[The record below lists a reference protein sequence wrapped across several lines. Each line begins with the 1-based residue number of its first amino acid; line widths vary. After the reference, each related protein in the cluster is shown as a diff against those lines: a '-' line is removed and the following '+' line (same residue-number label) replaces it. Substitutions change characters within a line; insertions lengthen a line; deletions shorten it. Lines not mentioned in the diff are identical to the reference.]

1 MRMVRRYR
9 PVVEPV
15 PFLSHDTSLGKE
27 IPMPMTKSEIAA
39 TLAEQVGITKK
50 QVTAFFDAQA
60 ALAYKQAK
68 NQFIIPGIGKLK
80 IADRPAREMVMQFG
94 PKKGQTI
101 KVPKSKKLKFLLSK
115 SAKDAILGVKK

>member
-1 MRMVRRYR
+1 
-9 PVVEPV
+9 
-15 PFLSHDTSLGKE
+15 
-27 IPMPMTKSEIAA
+27 MTKSEIAA
-39 TLAEQVGITKK
+39 TLAETVGITKK

-80 IADRPAREMVMQFG
+80 IADRPAREMTMQFG
-94 PKKGQTI
+94 PKKGQVI

>member
-1 MRMVRRYR
+1 
-9 PVVEPV
+9 
-15 PFLSHDTSLGKE
+15 
-27 IPMPMTKSEIAA
+27 MPMTKSEIAA

-68 NQFIIPGIGKLK
+68 NQFIIPGIGKIK
-80 IADRPAREMVMQFG
+80 IADRPAREMTMQFG
-94 PKKGQTI
+94 PKKGQVI

>member
-1 MRMVRRYR
+1 
-9 PVVEPV
+9 
-15 PFLSHDTSLGKE
+15 
-27 IPMPMTKSEIAA
+27 MPMTKSEIAA
-39 TLAEQVGITKK
+39 TLAETVGITKK

-94 PKKGQTI
+94 PKKGQTV
-101 KVPKSKKLKFLLSK
+101 KVPKSKKLKFTLAK
-115 SAKDAILGVKK
+115 VAKDAILGAKK

>member
-1 MRMVRRYR
+1 
-9 PVVEPV
+9 
-15 PFLSHDTSLGKE
+15 
-27 IPMPMTKSEIAA
+27 MPMTKSEIAA
-39 TLAEQVGITKK
+39 TLAETVGITKK

-80 IADRPAREMVMQFG
+80 IADRPAREMTMQFG
-94 PKKGQTI
+94 PKKGQVI